1 MAIITPTPTTEG
13 IPSAPETPRK
23 RHRRVVTRAALTWAA
38 ILVAG
43 VLAAALAAVTL
54 LGGDA
59 TAPTGGA
66 HTEIVEHGSIRAIEG
81 SVEET
86 VDPAATGVHTGLVE
100 HGSIRAIEGSVEGPG
115 PGTTNGVPSN
125 YYPHGFDYGEADDA
139 SAEEFVPGSRH
150 MPSR

>member
-1 MAIITPTPTTEG
+1 MAIVTPTPTTER

-23 RHRRVVTRAALTWAA
+23 PHRRVVTRAALTWAA

-43 VLAAALAAVTL
+43 VVAAALAAATL

-66 HTEIVEHGSIRAIEG
+66 HTGIAEHGSIRAIEG
-81 SVEET
+81 SVEDT
-86 VDPAATGVHTGLVE
+86 VDPAATGVHAGLAD
-100 HGSIRAIEGSVEGPG
+100 HGSIRAIEGSVEGT
-115 PGTTNGVPSN
+115 GTANGVPSN
-125 YYPHGFDYGEADDA
+125 YYPHGYDYGEADDA